1 MTIQLEFNDTQNF
14 TGRAR
19 IKQKQELFSLQLL
32 ERQGETVRIHV
43 KFDRATIEKECK
55 LQVDEPKDFVLDTFV
70 LGDIRRHVLP
80 EYRSEEELELFDI
93 PDGANLEFRL
103 KVISRSEDASGK
115 ILAATGGRVRLHT
128 GNGDEG
134 SGEQN
139 KGIFHPKPSKS
150 IGARI
155 WQVTWGGQGDF
166 EVFVNADYF
175 HKFIEDPMFA
185 AHVYPEIVRNVATG
199 ILLRY
204 ENVKDIDEDSLLAKW
219 VTFIQQRL
227 GIPLE
232 GEEAA
237 HLIDAEPTEKLDFV
251 EDIVDMFTKQ
261 KWRDGKTLLEEIL

>member
-19 IKQKQELFSLQLL
+19 IKQKNELFSLQLID
-32 ERQGETVRIHV
+32 RQGETVRIHV
-43 KFDRATIEKECK
+43 KFDRSTIERECK
-55 LQVDEPKDFVLDTFV
+55 LKADEPKEFVLDVFV
-70 LGDIRRHVLP
+70 LGDIHRHVLP
-80 EYRSEEELELFDI
+80 EYRSEDELELVNI

-103 KVISRSEDASGK
+103 KVISRSDDASGK
-115 ILAATGGRVRLHT
+115 ILAATSGRVRLHT
-128 GNGDEG
+128 GSGDEG

-139 KGIFHPKPSKS
+139 KGIFHPKPSTS
-150 IGARI
+150 IGDRI
-155 WQVTWGGQGDF
+155 WQLGWDGHGDF

-175 HKFIEDPMFA
+175 HKFVDDALFA
-185 AHVYPEIVRNVATG
+185 AHVFPEIVRNVATG

-204 ENVKDIDEDSLLAKW
+204 DNVKDIDEDSLLAKW

-237 HLIDAEPTEKLDFV
+237 YLKDADNLDRL
-251 EDIVDMFTKQ
+251 EIVDQIVGAFASQ